1 MEPTHSR
8 GATSEFYAAAWWSS
22 RGHELFWP
30 VGSPSSAVDFI
41 AVKHGQKHRIQVKS
55 GTPWAKDHATYISVS
70 MLKPGR
76 RVKRRQFDYLSI
88 VSPYG
93 WMLNVPTKALPT
105 RPQFH
110 IRLDATN
117 QPKQERWHRWMTTLS
132 A

>member
-1 MEPTHSR
+1 
-8 GATSEFYAAAWWSS
+8 
-22 RGHELFWP
+22 
-30 VGSPSSAVDFI
+30 
-41 AVKHGQKHRIQVKS
+41 
-55 GTPWAKDHATYISVS
+55 

-93 WMLNVPTKALPT
+93 WMLNVPTKELPT
-105 RPQFH
+105 RAQFH